1 MSRSQN
7 PRLGFSASPV
17 LSSAPSLEPSGS
29 GQSESL
35 LRHAACAAHTRWWVC
50 TTNGED
56 EASAL
61 VQAAKALIEP
71 SHQLVGFCTSFHTW
85 ISGTDCTF
93 VAGLRK
99 FWATLRRCRAQRTR
113 TFKAIR
119 LLQPLLPGLRV
130 VEQFGLAVTDAQ
142 LLCHLP
148 RENPSCNTARA
159 RAGKYSLGAS
169 RLQGWPRPQHNL
181 ARLHRIQHMC
191 TQCASPEPLSFAAHC
206 L

>member
-1 MSRSQN
+1 MRAYCGMRHV
-7 PRLGFSASPV
+7 PHTLVGG
-17 LSSAPSLEPSGS
+17 SAPRTGKMRPPHLCRQRKRSLNLRTN
-29 GQSESL
+29 SL
-35 LRHAACAAHTRWWVC
+35 
-50 TTNGED
+50 
-56 EASAL
+56 ASAPVSTRGSVGL
-61 VQAAKALIEP
+61 IALLLW
-71 SHQLVGFCTSFHTW
+71 S
-85 ISGTDCTF
+85 
-93 VAGLRK
+93 GLRK

-113 TFKAIR
+113 TVKAIR